1 MSKAITAW
9 GKPTIASGATGD
21 KGALSAA
28 LTDVGKI
35 KEDSTSLEL
44 VKGTVNE
51 LFGEGH
57 ELVDK
62 MELEG
67 TWSLKFT
74 IIKTTLEKIAEI
86 FGLAAPAADKLP
98 MKTTIVSEPRS
109 YVVTPLLVGA
119 IGAELPNC
127 YTSLT
132 PKFVPKEGWSVEVEV
147 TTMVP
152 ENESVAPATL
162 FVKKAATPAPASAP
176 TSSK

>member
-21 KGALSAA
+21 KGALSTA

-86 FGLAAPAADKLP
+86 FGLDAPTADKLP

-132 PKFVPKEGWSVEVEV
+132 PKFVAKEGWSVEVEV

-162 FVKKAATPAPASAP
+162 FVKKAAAAPASAP

>member
-1 MSKAITAW
+1 MASKAITAW
-9 GKPTIASGATGD
+9 GKPTITSGATGE
-21 KGALSAA
+21 KGALSSA
-28 LTDVGKI
+28 LTNVGKI

-51 LFGEGH
+51 LYGEGH

-62 MELEG
+62 MEFEG

-74 IIKTTLEKIAEI
+74 IIKTTLEKIAEV
-86 FGLAAPAADKLP
+86 FGLGAPAADKLP

-109 YVVTPLLVGA
+109 YVVTPLLDGA

-132 PKFVPKEGWSVEVEV
+132 PKFVAKEGWSVEVEV

-152 ENESVAPATL
+152 ENESIAPCTL
-162 FVKKAATPAPASAP
+162 FTKKTVAPASAP
-176 TSSK
+176 ASK